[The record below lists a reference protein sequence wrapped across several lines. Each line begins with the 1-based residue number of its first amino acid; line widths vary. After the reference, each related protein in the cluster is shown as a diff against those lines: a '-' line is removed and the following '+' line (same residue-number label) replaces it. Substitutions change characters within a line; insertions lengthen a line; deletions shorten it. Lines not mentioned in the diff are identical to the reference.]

1 MKKFAAI
8 LLAMTL
14 SLSLFACGGSGE
26 GDAGGDPLANYPEKA
41 ITVIVPF
48 QAGGEHDLTAR
59 VMAGRLREM
68 FGWNVV
74 IQNTSGDVAAT
85 VEYMNGDNGDGYTL
99 FMHSP
104 EVMSSN
110 LASGLFTEPYYKEMI
125 YLGNFVYDP
134 MCICVSVD
142 SPYQTLEEL
151 FAAAKENPGAMNWA
165 SVGSGGKNQMDS
177 ANLWQIADV
186 EFNYVPYDDASKG
199 RAAVLGGHADVF
211 HSFAAGAKATVDGGQ
226 LRVLAVGSEER
237 LDYWPDVPTLKELGY
252 DVVTGLTRCWDTH
265 PDTDPAIV
273 DFLTEKFKEC
283 LDDPE
288 TQKQLLDM
296 GQSPTW
302 MTNEEMHDYA
312 EYYYGVYTE
321 LLERLNQE
329 NQG

>member
-1 MKKFAAI
+1 MKKMLAI
-8 LLAMTL
+8 LLAALLVL
-14 SLSLFACGGSGE
+14 SLGACGNDGTAE
-26 GDAGGDPLANYPEKA
+26 GDPKTSDAYPEKA

-48 QAGGEHDLTAR
+48 SAGGEHDLTAR
-59 VMAGRLREM
+59 VVAGRLNEM

-85 VEYMNGDNGDGYTL
+85 IEYMNGDNGDGYTL

-110 LASGLFTEPYYKEMI
+110 YASGLLPEAYYKDMI

-134 MCICVSVD
+134 LTICVAAD
-142 SPYQTLEEL
+142 SPYQTLQEL
-151 FAAAKENPGAMNWA
+151 LEAAKANPGTLNWA
-165 SVGSGGKNQMDS
+165 SVGSGGLNQMN
-177 ANLWQIADV
+177 AENLWNIADV

-211 HSFAAGAKATVDGGQ
+211 HSFAGGAKSTVDSGQ

-273 DFLTEKFKEC
+273 EVLTAKFKEC
-283 LDDPE
+283 LDDPQ
-288 TQKQLLDM
+288 TQQQLLDM
-296 GQSPTW
+296 GQAPTW
-302 MTNEEMHDYA
+302 MTDEEMHEYG
-312 EYYYGVYTE
+312 EYYYGVYSDI
-321 LLERLNQE
+321 LARLNAE
-329 NQG
+329 E